1 MFRPDLWIGIYEH
14 LTSLL
19 GAGFSGVYDVDS
31 GKFLLYPIGE
41 TVLRSGLKPNNLV
54 DRAGGRRAV
63 DRALTDVLGNS
74 SNNRIGFFVEV
85 DSQGNL
91 ATRFTSGTINYAN
104 PNIRA
109 RIAPPEQGLKC

>member
-1 MFRPDLWIGIYEH
+1 MACVEN
-14 LTSLL
+14 
-19 GAGFSGVYDVDS
+19 
-31 GKFLLYPIGE
+31 GKFSSQLVDTFAQTRRASEL